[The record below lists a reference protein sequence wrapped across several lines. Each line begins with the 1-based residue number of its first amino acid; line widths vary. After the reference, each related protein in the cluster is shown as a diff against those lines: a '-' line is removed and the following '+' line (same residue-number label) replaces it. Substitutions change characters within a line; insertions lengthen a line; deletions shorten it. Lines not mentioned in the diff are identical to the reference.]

1 MGVERNR
8 DALTEQRLRELSR
21 RVADLERRVPA
32 DDNHADAPAC
42 YARLEKMKNQ
52 LDQLRSPAVE
62 SFNVQ
67 SETLAAWLREEHASL
82 EQQILDG
89 HARRAYLLQ
98 QDQRM
103 RGLARD
109 FQEVT
114 ALGHYSDLGLTQ
126 DIPALE
132 PRLAAAAAEV
142 TADALLV
149 NDLYQQTQA
158 LAQTYRATMLE
169 FSQALVKMGK

>member
-1 MGVERNR
+1 VERNR

-32 DDNHADAPAC
+32 DDSLADAPAC

-149 NDLYQQTQA
+149 NEMYQQTQA

-169 FSQALVKMGK
+169 FSEALVKMRK

>member
-1 MGVERNR
+1 M
-8 DALTEQRLRELSR
+8 
-21 RVADLERRVPA
+21 
-32 DDNHADAPAC
+32 
-42 YARLEKMKNQ
+42 
-52 LDQLRSPAVE
+52 E
-62 SFNVQ
+62 SFNAQ
-67 SETLAAWLREEHASL
+67 YEKLAAWLREEHASL

-89 HARRAYLLQ
+89 HARRAYSVQ

-149 NDLYQQTQA
+149 NEMYQQTQA

-169 FSQALVKMGK
+169 FSEALVKMRK